1 MWDLRKLKQVASL
14 DSSSAS
20 QRGPGAAVT
29 SVSFDPAGVY
39 LAYGNGSGS
48 VDVSVVKEWTC
59 LATLAAHKKAVTGL
73 AWGGEAAFLL
83 SSSMDR
89 TIKQHSFKA

>member
-14 DSSSAS
+14 DSTSAS

-29 SVSFDPAGVY
+29 SVSFD